1 MIVYVEKGAAGIR
14 LPLKNGGYIH
24 SYLVVRE
31 EEENHFTVQH
41 VFACSIG
48 RCKPTIPQRFL
59 FSGEGGALAEFL
71 LFKVI
76 NADRAASFC
85 RDEGC
90 LDVLRRRNRQSI
102 INAIVEGSHDCIVGD
117 VEGSPN
123 LPHHAK
129 HQASPV

>member
-1 MIVYVEKGAAGIR
+1 M
-14 LPLKNGGYIH
+14 
-24 SYLVVRE
+24 RE
-31 EEENHFTVQH
+31 EGEERFSVQH

-48 RCKPTIPQRFL
+48 RCKPTIPQNFI
-59 FSGEGGALAEFL
+59 FSGGGQLAEFL

-85 RDEGC
+85 QDNEC

-102 INAIVEGSHDCIVGD
+102 IDAIVEGSDYLLGEGEGEGGGGVG
-117 VEGSPN
+117 VN

-129 HQASPV
+129 HHVVLE